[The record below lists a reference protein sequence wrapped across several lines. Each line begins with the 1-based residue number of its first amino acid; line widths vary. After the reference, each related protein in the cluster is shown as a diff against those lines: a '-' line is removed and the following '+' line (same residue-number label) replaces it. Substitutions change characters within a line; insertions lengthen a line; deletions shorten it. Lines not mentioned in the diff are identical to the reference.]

1 MDPIDKTLFALA
13 DPTRRSIVDLLRV
26 RPHRA
31 GEISEAIGRSPSATS
46 AHLRILLDHGV
57 AREHRSETDNRV
69 RIFELR
75 SEPLAELSDWSAQI
89 ADYWDDHLAAFK
101 RFAEKS

>member
-13 DPTRRSIVDLLRV
+13 DPTRRSIVDLLRA

-46 AHLRILLDHGV
+46 AHLRILLENGV
-57 AREHRSETDNRV
+57 AQEHRSETDNRV

-75 SEPLAELSDWSAQI
+75 SEPLVELSHWSAQV
-89 ADYWDDHLAAFK
+89 ADYWDNHLAAFK
-101 RFAEKS
+101 RFVEKS